1 MKTKYKI
8 YLAKLIY
15 IFISC
20 FGIFKKK
27 IVKRGQIYWSL
38 DISEGIDL
46 SIYIFGNF
54 EKNLIKIIKNLSE
67 KKKFDIVDIGAN
79 IGAHTLQFA
88 KEFEAIN
95 IFAVEPTEFAYNKLK
110 QNINL
115 NNNLKNKIN
124 YHQYFIGTQSLPKK
138 IYSSW
143 NLASSNKKH
152 DLHKGTLMKTT
163 GCESISLDQYLT
175 KNNVSKDLII
185 KCDVDGY
192 ELDVF

>member
-1 MKTKYKI
+1 MEF
-8 YLAKLIY
+8 L
-15 IFISC
+15 
-20 FGIFKKK
+20 KK

-79 IGAHTLQFA
+79 IGTHTLQFA
-88 KEFEAIN
+88 KEFETIN

-115 NNNLKNKIN
+115 NNSLKNKIK

-175 KNNVSKDLII
+175 KNKP
-185 KCDVDGY
+185 C
-192 ELDVF
+192 

>member
-27 IVKRGQIYWSL
+27 IVKRGQIYWSP

-67 KKKFDIVDIGAN
+67 KK
-79 IGAHTLQFA
+79 
-88 KEFEAIN
+88 
-95 IFAVEPTEFAYNKLK
+95 
-110 QNINL
+110 NL
-115 NNNLKNKIN
+115 
-124 YHQYFIGTQSLPKK
+124 T
-138 IYSSW
+138 
-143 NLASSNKKH
+143 
-152 DLHKGTLMKTT
+152 
-163 GCESISLDQYLT
+163 
-175 KNNVSKDLII
+175 
-185 KCDVDGY
+185 
-192 ELDVF
+192 